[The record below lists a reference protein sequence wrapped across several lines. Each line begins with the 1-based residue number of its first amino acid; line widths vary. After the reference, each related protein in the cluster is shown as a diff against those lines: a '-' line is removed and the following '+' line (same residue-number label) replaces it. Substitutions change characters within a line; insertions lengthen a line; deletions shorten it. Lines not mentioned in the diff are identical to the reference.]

1 MESIVKDGLIMHRAT
16 TLLDKCHK
24 DPINA
29 LRNFLRSKENILA
42 FVMETDKILSD
53 HPHLA
58 KNLNGEF
65 HHLNYEFFR
74 KNGEEVQP
82 LLTAK
87 DYQDNGILG
96 VFIKSKKG
104 GTYLS
109 SYMMTRLIR
118 YAFPQKGIEAELN
131 YIYAEQQ
138 VQARISL
145 VDGHHYMC
153 SCFKEVFG
161 EDNRALG
168 KSIEIAHKLIV
179 KWVTGLSPS
188 EWEEKNKQL
197 ASEGNFR
204 DYATMKQRELIDKC
218 QREYGT
224 LMRFVGLEG
233 LEEHARSEK
242 IHPFIRKLIDKEMDR
257 VLLG

>member
-1 MESIVKDGLIMHRAT
+1 MTNLVTTVNPLKPEIKFSIRKRGFSEFKVPTLFGDPTCKVESIVKDGLIMHRAT

-109 SYMMTRLIR
+109 SY
-118 YAFPQKGIEAELN
+118 
-131 YIYAEQQ
+131 
-138 VQARISL
+138 
-145 VDGHHYMC
+145 
-153 SCFKEVFG
+153 
-161 EDNRALG
+161 
-168 KSIEIAHKLIV
+168 IV
-179 KWVTGLSPS
+179 K
-188 EWEEKNKQL
+188 
-197 ASEGNFR
+197 F
-204 DYATMKQRELIDKC
+204 
-218 QREYGT
+218 T
-224 LMRFVGLEG
+224 L
-233 LEEHARSEK
+233 
-242 IHPFIRKLIDKEMDR
+242 
-257 VLLG
+257 